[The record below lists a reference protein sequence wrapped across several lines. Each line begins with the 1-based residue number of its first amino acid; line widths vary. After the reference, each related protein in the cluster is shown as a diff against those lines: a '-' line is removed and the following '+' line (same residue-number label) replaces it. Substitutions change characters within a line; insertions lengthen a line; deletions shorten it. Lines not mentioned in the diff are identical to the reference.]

1 MKCLKYQGNKK
12 ENSFC
17 SVCKDNKNMIN
28 TSNIYSSPNYFTIS
42 IDRGNKNQELMNI
55 PLTLENNIDISQYL
69 ENKLSPNKYEL
80 KSVVSISINENNK
93 YACFGN
99 SNIDNKWY
107 LYNDENVNNI
117 DFDNLKIIKLIFLV
131 FYFINHLNKCAYNY
145 Y

>member
-1 MKCLKYQGNKK
+1 MNT
-12 ENSFC
+12 
-17 SVCKDNKNMIN
+17 
-28 TSNIYSSPNYFTIS
+28 TSNIYSSPNYFIIS
-42 IDRGNKNQELMNI
+42 IDRRNKNQELMNI